1 MGERATDGKE
11 RACQWDKKEKERWTT
26 DERDRVT
33 ESKRVGDGKESG
45 RDRQGRSQSNE

>member
-1 MGERATDGKE
+1 MTGATDGKE

-33 ESKRVGDGKESG
+33 RRKRVRDGKERG
-45 RDRQGRSQSNE
+45 NDRQEGSQSNE